1 MKQMKIMLVS
11 VLAVLTMGM
20 AAAQNKKLTAPD
32 WMLNSKIHK
41 SNLNYGKVI
50 TIGEIVQNIDTE
62 TKVSF
67 VVSGDN
73 LKLICEKEVV
83 GKNGSV
89 DISFDATFVCTKK
102 YGTCY
107 VSEVNLI
114 SQALYKEERAK
125 CANPND
131 EYNYGMCL
139 GYLKEFTEGLF
150 YKNNVFNKQN

>member
-1 MKQMKIMLVS
+1 MKRMKIMLVS

-20 AAAQNKKLTAPD
+20 AAAQNKKSTAPD

-50 TIGEIVQNIDTE
+50 TIGEIVQNIDNE

-67 VVSGDN
+67 AVSGDN

-83 GKNGSV
+83 GKNGSM
-89 DISFDATFVCTKK
+89 DIFFDATFVCTKK

-107 VSEVNLI
+107 VSAVNLEVP
-114 SQALYKEERAK
+114 AAYKEERAK

-131 EYNYGMCL
+131 EYNYGYCL
-139 GYLKEFTEGLF
+139 SYLKNFTESFF
-150 YKNNVFNKQN
+150 YKDNIFKN